1 MKKPSLFCKSCSIG
15 TPEAMEE
22 EIKKRLFPKI
32 CIGHV
37 ALFATGVFLVIMEWM
52 N

>member
-1 MKKPSLFCKSCSIG
+1 MKGVIDRIHCKTCSVE
-15 TPEAMEE
+15 TDVEKEMT
-22 EIKKRLFPKI
+22 KKLFPRF

>member
-1 MKKPSLFCKSCSIG
+1 MKRIVDKFRCMTCSVE
-15 TPEAMEE
+15 TDVEKEMTR
-22 EIKKRLFPKI
+22 KLFPKF

-37 ALFATGVFLVIMEWM
+37 ALFATGIFLVIMEWM